1 MKHAIPILILGG
13 SDPKPASL
21 PDAGRDKHALRGYKG
36 RDLLIGG
43 RPMIQVVVERLKESG
58 GFDPI
63 YVAGPQEVYQGIPDL
78 KIVDTAG
85 SLGKNLRTGLE
96 RLRIAHP
103 GSYVGI
109 TTCDILPE
117 PDCLETF
124 LRESRAHMP
133 FDAWFPLIRMPDNR
147 DRLGASSWK
156 PTYHVVPEKGSAPV
170 ATLPGHLMVINPEA
184 FRLRFAYRLMQ
195 IAYRTRNR
203 PIPVRRKEMV
213 RDTLKDLLFEDV
225 RHLFGMRVPRLTWT
239 VISNGLK
246 VAREMKSGTI
256 TLEGL
261 ENSIRRIFIR
271 YRHQKEFPDR
281 RVHLP
286 IMDALSLAKDIDTE
300 EEARE
305 LGGDLSG
312 HAHPIPDESS
322 QSRG

>member
-1 MKHAIPILILGG
+1 MMNPIPILILGG
-13 SDPKPASL
+13 SDARPASL
-21 PDAGRDKHALRGYKG
+21 PDAGRDKHALHGYKG

-43 RPMIQVVVERLKESG
+43 RPMIQAVAERLKGSG

-78 KIVDTAG
+78 NVIDTAG

-96 RLRIAHP
+96 RLRLLHP
-103 GSYVGI
+103 GSYLGI

-117 PDCLETF
+117 PGCLRTF
-124 LRESRAHMP
+124 LQESRAHMP
-133 FDAWFPLIRMPDNR
+133 FDAWFPMILMPEDR
-147 DRLGASSWK
+147 TRLGASSWK
-156 PTYHVVPEKGSAPV
+156 PTYHVVPGEGLDPV

-239 VISNGLK
+239 VISNGLNI
-246 VAREMKSGTI
+246 ARDLKSGTI
-256 TLEGL
+256 TTERL

-281 RVHLP
+281 RVHIP
-286 IMDALSLAKDIDTE
+286 VMDALSLAKDIDTV

-312 HAHPIPDESS
+312 SIPAGSN
-322 QSRG
+322 QSRE